1 MQKIKQLILTLP
13 LALATAF
20 APSPASAQTFPSK
33 PVRWVVPYPAG
44 GGSDFMARSVAHL
57 LPAELGQPVLVDN
70 KPGGNGAVAVSDVVR
85 SPKDGHT
92 LLNVDNGVL
101 VFNPVLYKNLGYNP
115 SRDLRPVTLLGML
128 PMILLVGPGS
138 DAKTAKDFIAEA
150 KANPGKISFGSAG
163 AGSPQHM
170 TMELLKKIAGL
181 HMVHIPYRGS
191 APALSDL
198 VGGQIP
204 ALMSD
209 YPASMG
215 FIKSGKA
222 RPLAVAGPKRLSYLP
237 DVPTFA
243 ELGLAEVESA
253 AFVGVAAAAGTPDA
267 AVASMQKAISATLMK
282 PEVTQKYRDAGIEP
296 VVFTPQQFE
305 QLIQTENKRWHQI
318 IRQLNISLD

>member
-1 MQKIKQLILTLP
+1 MQQLKRLILCLP
-13 LALATAF
+13 LALATAL
-20 APSPASAQTFPSK
+20 APLQASAQAFPSK

-44 GGSDFMARSVAHL
+44 GGSDFMARTVAHL
-57 LPAELGQPVLVDN
+57 LPTELNQPVVVDN

-85 SPKDGHT
+85 SAKDGHT

-138 DAKTAKDFIAEA
+138 DAKTAKDFIAQA
-150 KANPGKISFGSAG
+150 KANPGKLSFGSAG

-191 APALSDL
+191 APALADL

-204 ALMSD
+204 TLMSD

-215 FIKSGKA
+215 FIKSGKV

-267 AVASMQKAISATLMK
+267 AVASMQQAIAATLVK

-296 VVFTPQQFE
+296 VVFTPQQFGQMLE
-305 QLIQTENKRWHQI
+305 AENARWHQI